1 MDFVHAKRRL
11 RFLVTVVFLLPLSGC
26 LFRSYRVESRI
37 SRAPLKQ
44 ATEAELIDRINSQA
58 SEIKSLSATVDISTS
73 VGGWTKGKITQYQ
86 SISGYILVRKPQ
98 MLRMIGL
105 LPIVRNRAFDMV
117 SNGQTFELSI
127 PPKNRFIVGRNDVI
141 SHNANQPL
149 EDLRPQHI
157 LDALL
162 LREIDPSDEIAVLE
176 NSYETVP
183 DPKKK
188 NRELQQPDYVIT
200 VIHRGDAGWYLSR
213 KIIFS
218 RADLEPHQQVIYD
231 KNGYIASDVKYANFT
246 NHEGIDF
253 PSQINIWRPQEEY
266 SIDLNV
272 QKLALNQP
280 MTAEQ
285 FVLQQPAGAQVVRLD
300 TPNSSQNS
308 GSDGEA
314 PQQ

>member
-1 MDFVHAKRRL
+1 MPFWRRI
-11 RFLVTVVFLLPLSGC
+11 RLVLAIAALAPLSGC
-26 LFRSYRVESRI
+26 LFHSYKVESRI
-37 SRAPLKQ
+37 SKAPLQQ
-44 ATEAELIDRINSQA
+44 ATEAELISRINSQA
-58 SEIKSLSATVDISTS
+58 IAIKTLNATVDISTS

-141 SHNANQPL
+141 THNTNQPL
-149 EDLRPQHI
+149 ENLRPQQI

-162 LREIDPSDEIAVLE
+162 LREIDPANEIAVLE

-183 DPKKK
+183 DPQKK
-188 NRELQQPDYVIT
+188 NKELQQPDYVIT
-200 VIHRGDAGWYLSR
+200 VIHRGDAGWYLAR
-213 KIIFS
+213 KIVFS
-218 RADLEPHQQVIYD
+218 RTDLNPHEQIIYD
-231 KNGYIASDVKYANFT
+231 RNGYIASDVRYSKFT
-246 NHEGIDF
+246 QHDGVEFPGEID
-253 PSQINIWRPQEEY
+253 IWRPQEEY
-266 SIDLNV
+266 SIDLTV

-280 MTAEQ
+280 LADEQ
-285 FVLQQPAGAQVVRLD
+285 FTLQPPAGAQVVRLD
-300 TPNSSQNS
+300 TANSSQNS
-308 GSDGEA
+308 GSAGEA